1 MWIKWTGI
9 VKTGNYQFS
18 KSRGCCCRCKKLKRL
33 NTRPRT
39 VNVVSSFPLGW
50 LCNTAWEI
58 ARKCGM
64 HIYSQRTLG
73 LLHGKRLWVFLQ
85 KYLSR
90 TWGTK
95 FFKLVILVGER
106 GQRLKLGPCKS
117 KVKKF
122 SVPLWQT
129 ANMLLRLLYCIHK
142 R

>member
-1 MWIKWTGI
+1 MWIKWTWI
-9 VKTGNYQFS
+9 VKTGNSQFS
-18 KSRGCCCRCKKLKRL
+18 KSRGSCKKLKRL
-33 NTRPRT
+33 NYKTADCKCGLL
-39 VNVVSSFPLGW
+39 FPSLGTPF
-50 LCNTAWEI
+50 NMAWEI

-64 HIYSQRTLG
+64 HIYSRRTLG
-73 LLHGKRLWVFLQ
+73 LLHGKLLWVFLQ

-95 FFKLVILVGER
+95 FFKLVILIGER

-129 ANMLLRLLYCIHK
+129 ANMLLRLLNCIHK